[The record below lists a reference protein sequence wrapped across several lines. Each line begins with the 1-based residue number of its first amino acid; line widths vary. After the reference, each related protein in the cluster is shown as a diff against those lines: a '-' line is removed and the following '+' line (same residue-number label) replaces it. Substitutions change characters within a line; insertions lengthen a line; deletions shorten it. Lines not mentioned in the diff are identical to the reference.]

1 MNRYLGEI
9 REAGERGRDLVLELM
24 KFSRKDAGQ
33 VEAAAL
39 EETVRGP
46 AWVCLSY
53 TALCTVVII
62 FWSKPDAAELA
73 SGYCC
78 PVLTR
83 DVTVAPLLS

>member
-1 MNRYLGEI
+1 
-9 REAGERGRDLVLELM
+9 M

-33 VEAAAL
+33 VEAVAL
-39 EETVRGP
+39 EETARGP

-73 SGYCC
+73 SAYGCLL
-78 PVLTR
+78 LTR